1 MIRRFITV
9 FLTLTVGLASYSM
22 PSYAKS
28 PTTIKFSSGE
38 YCGSYTGNIKQGKVF
53 RLWLLDEQDF
63 VIENTGN
70 GLIKVDYVKGPGG
83 LLQGRRTHNYQSYYV
98 NRSGQH
104 DILIYGNSDISSV
117 DFCAY

>member
-1 MIRRFITV
+1 MAVIQVI
-9 FLTLTVGLASYSM
+9 LNKE
-22 PSYAKS
+22 KS
-28 PTTIKFSSGE
+28 LG
-38 YCGSYTGNIKQGKVF
+38 YGY
-53 RLWLLDEQDF
+53 LLGEQDF

-70 GLIKVDYVKGPGG
+70 GLIKVDYVKGSGG